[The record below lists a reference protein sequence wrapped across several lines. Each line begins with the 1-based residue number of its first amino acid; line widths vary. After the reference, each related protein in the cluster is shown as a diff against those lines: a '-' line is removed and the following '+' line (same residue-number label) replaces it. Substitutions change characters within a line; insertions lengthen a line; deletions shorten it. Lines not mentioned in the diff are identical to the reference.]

1 MHYDFIGICGTAMG
15 NVALM
20 LSEMGHRVTG
30 SDQSTYP
37 PMSDHLRDSGV
48 QIREGFSGE
57 GLPVQ
62 ADYFVVG
69 NAVSRGNPEVE
80 WILGEA
86 PDRMLSLPEL
96 IRRHVAGNRPTAV
109 VSGTHG
115 KTTTTAMSLHLM
127 RHLGLNPGHL
137 IGGVLRS
144 GQSSA
149 GFGDPA
155 APFLLEGDEY
165 DAAFFDK
172 RSKFISYLPR
182 YLVVH
187 NIEFDHGDIFRDE
200 EDVLRSFTHLIRTV
214 PNNGMIFYNAD
225 DARCRSILPVSWC
238 HCLSYGCHSGAD
250 VQLEMKEVRGN
261 SREVVLHHQGQVW
274 TRFNLSLPGRFNAL
288 NATASILLAHFTS
301 GGSMEAP
308 PGDLDFS
315 SFPGVRRRMETRFEG
330 GSLSIIEDFAHHPT
344 AIQRTI
350 EAIRETFSARKLMV
364 CLEPRSNTLT
374 TRHFHGDLVTALQGA
389 DLVLLAPVYRSE
401 RIEEEKRLRTDLLSE
416 DLNRRGGRA
425 EAFETFEGLDV
436 AVRERMG
443 ALAGETVFLVL
454 SNGAM
459 GGCLPGWIDFA
470 SSLYNPSSVI

>member
-1 MHYDFIGICGTAMG
+1 MHYDFIGICGTAIG

-20 LSEMGHRVTG
+20 LADMGHRVTG

-37 PMSDHLRDSGV
+37 PMSDRLRDSGV
-48 QIREGFSGE
+48 RIREGFSGE
-57 GLPVQ
+57 KLPGG
-62 ADYFVVG
+62 ADYFVIG

-80 WILGEA
+80 WILREA
-86 PDRMLSLPEL
+86 PERMLSLPEL
-96 IRRHVAGNRPTAV
+96 IRRHVVGNRPTAV

-127 RHLGLNPGHL
+127 RNLGIQPGHL
-137 IGGVLRS
+137 IGGVLCS

-149 GFGDPA
+149 GFGDPE

-165 DAAFFDK
+165 DTAFFDK

-200 EDVLRSFTHLIRTV
+200 EDVLRSFTHLLRTV
-214 PNNGMIFYNAD
+214 ASNGTILYNAD
-225 DARCRSILPVSWC
+225 DPRCRNILPVDWC
-238 HCLSYGCHSGAD
+238 HCLGYGWNQAAD
-250 VQLEMKEVRGN
+250 VQLHLEESGSG
-261 SREVVLHHQGQVW
+261 SREVILYHQGQVF
-274 TRFNLSLPGRFNAL
+274 TRFTLPLPGRFNAL
-288 NATASILLAHFTS
+288 NAAASTLLAHFCS
-301 GGSMEAP
+301 GGTMDTQAHP
-308 PGDLDFS
+308 PDFS
-315 SFPGVRRRMETRFEG
+315 SFSGVRRRLETRFQEDG
-330 GSLSIIEDFAHHPT
+330 LSIIEDFAHHPT
-344 AIQRTI
+344 AIGQTI
-350 EAIRETFSARKLMV
+350 GAVREQFPTKELIV

-389 DLVLLAPVYRSE
+389 DLVLLAPVYRAE

-416 DLNRRGGRA
+416 DLDRKGVRA
-425 EAFETFEGLDV
+425 QAFETFEDLDV

-443 ALAGETVFLVL
+443 RLARETVLLVL

-459 GGCLPGWIDFA
+459 GGCLPGWIDVA
-470 SSLYNPSSVI
+470 SSLYKP